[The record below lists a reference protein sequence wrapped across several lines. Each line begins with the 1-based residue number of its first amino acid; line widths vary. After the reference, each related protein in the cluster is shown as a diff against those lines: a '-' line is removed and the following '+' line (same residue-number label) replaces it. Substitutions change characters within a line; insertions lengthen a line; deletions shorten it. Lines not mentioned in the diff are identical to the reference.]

1 MTRLTGKRKDSI
13 DIGLAVA
20 EVLTPYGHVWSTR
33 MLAAVCDCDHERI
46 RQIERAALHKLRFR
60 IKHEHKNKD

>member
-20 EVLTPYGHVWSTR
+20 ELLAIYGQPWSTR
-33 MLAAVCDCDHERI
+33 EIAHVCDCDHERI
-46 RQIERAALHKLRFR
+46 RQIERQAIKKLRFR
-60 IKHEHKNKD
+60 IKP